1 VNFSSP
7 RIAFFLVLALY
18 LYFQLYLFRRVKT
31 YITVKTAD
39 LRRQKLLSRAA
50 AAFFVLMF
58 LPFISMIVFGLTPSR
73 PYPWPWPLKAQLVVL
88 AIWALGSIGS
98 ALILSG
104 YDFFRRTLARVARPA
119 EPPDLDRRDFL
130 RSGIG
135 AVAAAP
141 FILSGYGA
149 LMERKRF
156 EIERFDVRLDGLS
169 GALND
174 VTIVQLTDLHVG
186 PFMPGEELAAYVEAI
201 NRLEPDFIA
210 LTGDFVASSKAEVDP
225 CIEALAHLKG
235 RRGVYACLG
244 NHDVYAGIE
253 DEMTRRFAE
262 NKIIMLRN
270 DAATERIGNSALNI
284 VGIDDLRWG
293 APDLPAALAAA
304 AKDPGEVRLLLSHRP
319 EVFPD
324 AAKNGVE
331 MVLSGH
337 YHGGQVK
344 LGPEAANLSIAR
356 LLTPYVDGM
365 YFLPRREIARRD
377 AKSST
382 LFVGRGIGITGL
394 PIRINC
400 PPQIAHLTLKK
411 A

>member
-1 VNFSSP
+1 MNFSSP

-18 LYFQLYLFRRVKT
+18 LYFQVNFFRRVKA
-31 YITVKTAD
+31 YIIAKVAD
-39 LRRQKLLSRAA
+39 NRRQKLLTRAA

-58 LPFISMIVFGLTPSR
+58 LPFISMIAFGLMPRR

-88 AIWALGSIGS
+88 SIWALGSMGS

-104 YDFFRRTLARVARPA
+104 YDFFRRTFSRVARPSQ
-119 EPPDLDRRDFL
+119 PPDPARRDFL

-169 GALND
+169 GALNN

-186 PFMPGEELAAYVEAI
+186 PFMPGEELAAYVDAI

-210 LTGDFVASSKAEVDP
+210 LTGDFVASSEAEVEP
-225 CIEALAHLKG
+225 CVEALAGLKA
-235 RRGVYACLG
+235 RRGIYACLG

-253 DEMTRRFAE
+253 NEMTRRFAE

-270 DAATERIGNSALNI
+270 DAATERIGNSALNL

-293 APDLPAALAAA
+293 TPDLPRALAAA
-304 AKDPGEVRLLLSHRP
+304 TKDPGEIRVLLSHRP

-365 YFLPRREIARRD
+365 YFLPRRELAPRG